1 MAVLHRHQLMIALAI
16 GVVLLIFD
24 VLWLST
30 LHYRVP
36 LADFFVY
43 YLAAQTGVAHGWSA
57 MYDPSTFLPTVTTD
71 VGRPLPYLNPPQLA
85 WLVVPLSWLPYGVAA
100 AVWGLLL
107 LTAMALTWHLAAPG
121 THRLKLIHL
130 LAIATL
136 LPVFVSVLIGQ
147 VSLVIVFIVAVA
159 WWLLEHDRPWLAGA
173 TLGLIALKP
182 QLAFL
187 VPIGLL
193 VAGYWRVFL
202 SWLAV
207 TGLFLIS
214 TLLAVGPP
222 IVQQVTASLARVHG
236 LPGPVQ
242 MSLER
247 QLPMPAAA
255 LGMVTVA
262 AIALVVIRRWQ
273 GAGSSIPIAI
283 GLLSS
288 MLLSPYINFYDLS
301 APVLAAWLV
310 LRTSPPRWHQL
321 LIAALYLPLY
331 LAPIWPLLTL
341 GALSTWLGSL
351 ALLAPSDQ
359 AERQVAGT
367 LAA

>member
-1 MAVLHRHQLMIALAI
+1 MALACAGI
-16 GVVLLIFD
+16 LLIFD
-24 VLWLST
+24 LLWLST

-43 YLAAQTGVAHGWSA
+43 YLAAQTGAAHGWSS
-57 MYDPSTFLPTVTTD
+57 MYDPSTFLPTVTID

-85 WLVVPLSWLPYGVAA
+85 WLVVPLSWLPYGIAA

-107 LTAMALTWHLAAPG
+107 LAAMALTWYLAAPG
-121 THRLKLIHL
+121 THQLKLIHL

-147 VSLVIVFIVAVA
+147 VSLVIVVLVALA
-159 WWLLEHDRPWLAGA
+159 WWLIERDRPWLAGA

-187 VPIGLL
+187 VPIALL
-193 VAGYWRVFL
+193 IAGYWRVFL
-202 SWLAV
+202 GWLAV
-207 TGLFLIS
+207 TGVFLIS
-214 TLLAVGPP
+214 ALLAVGPS
-222 IVQQVTASLARVHG
+222 IVHQVTESLARVHG
-236 LPGPVQ
+236 IPGPVQ

-247 QLPMPAAA
+247 QLPVPVAAV
-255 LGMVTVA
+255 GMVIVA
-262 AIALVVIRRWQ
+262 AIALVIIRRWN

-310 LRTSPPRWHQL
+310 LRTSPPRWQQL
-321 LIAALYLPLY
+321 SIAALYLPLY

-341 GALSTWLGSL
+341 GALCAWLGSL
-351 ALLAPSDQ
+351 VFVRPSDQ
-359 AERQVAGT
+359 ADRRVAGT